1 MSNINIM
8 AHLGGFISGVL
19 ITLIGYYF
27 KTQRSLFWSFF
38 DCIFYLY
45 SSFYK
50 LEYLL

>member
-27 KTQRSLFWSFF
+27 KTQRSLFWSFL
-38 DCIFYLY
+38 IVFYLY

>member
-27 KTQRSLFWSFF
+27 KAHRSLFWAFL
-38 DCIFYLY
+38 IVFYLY
-45 SSFYK
+45 SLFYK

>member
-27 KTQRSLFWSFF
+27 KTQRSFILVIF
-38 DCIFYLY
+38 DCIFTYIHH
-45 SSFYK
+45 FTN
-50 LEYLL
+50 

>member
-27 KTQRSLFWSFF
+27 KTQRLYFGHF
-38 DCIFYLY
+38 DCIFTYIHH
-45 SSFYK
+45 FTN
-50 LEYLL
+50 